1 MKNVFINKN
10 KKMNMKNFRKT
21 INKVSAKSFKNKIY
35 EELERIIF
43 MLKQFKNFTKKD
55 WLFIFISIFLI
66 VGQVSLELKMPDYMS
81 EITKLV
87 QTEGSKMG
95 DILLNGGYMLLC
107 AFCSLVLAFFTGF
120 LVSKVSSNFSKN
132 IRKKLFDKVE
142 TLAIQDVKKFSTS
155 SLITRTTND
164 ITQIQML
171 ISMGLQLL
179 IKAPVTAIWAITKI
193 LNKGFEWSMVT
204 LIAVLVLL
212 ITISILMI
220 LVMPKF
226 KIVQRLTDK
235 LNGVTRESLTGI
247 RVVRAYNAEDY
258 QEKKFASVNNELTNL
273 QLSNQYKFG
282 VMQPV
287 MYLVMYFLTLSIYFI
302 GAYLIKDALLVDKL
316 NLFSDMVV
324 FSSYAMQVIMSFLML
339 AMIFMMVP
347 RASVS
352 AKRINEVINTPDI
365 IKDGTST
372 DGSLVGTVEFK
383 NVSFKYPDAEEYLLE
398 DITFTAN
405 KGETV
410 AIIGS
415 TGSGKSSLINLVPRF
430 YEATKGSVLVDGVDV
445 RDYKLESLNE
455 KIGYVSQ
462 KAVLFRGTIKSN
474 ILYGSNDKNISDEK
488 INEAL
493 EVSQASE
500 FVQKLDDGI
509 NAMVSQGGTNYS
521 GGQKQRLSIARAIA
535 KDPEIYIFDDSFSA
549 LDYKTDAKLRHDLR
563 AYAKDATMLIV
574 AQRIGTILNADKI
587 IVLESGKCVG
597 MGTHKELLENCDVYK
612 QIALSQISE
621 EELKNA

>member
-1 MKNVFINKN
+1 
-10 KKMNMKNFRKT
+10 
-21 INKVSAKSFKNKIY
+21 
-35 EELERIIF
+35 

-107 AFCSLVLAFFTGF
+107 AFGSLVLAFFTGF

-212 ITISILMI
+212 TTISILMI

-324 FSSYAMQVIMSFLML
+324 FSSYAMQVILSFLML

-352 AKRINEVINTPDI
+352 AKRINEVINTPDV

-372 DGSLVGTVEFK
+372 EGSLVGTVEFK

-430 YEATKGSVLVDGVDV
+430 YEATKGSVLVDGADV

-462 KAVLFRGTIKSN
+462 KAVLFRGSIKSN